1 MKKILLML
9 AVLSASPVW
18 GLTSGQILECSNL
31 KTKDN
36 KDGPVI
42 RISTIPVAFDY
53 VYFWVSIE
61 GVGGSGAVGYR
72 VGNREMSYVEAD
84 GVLKLE
90 WKGEIADGPVS
101 DFLLLEARKTQ
112 GEGVFNITSL
122 SLDPALVPQVML
134 KTTLGQYFGTFENGT
149 CRIISS
155 NTPSAVPN

>member
-1 MKKILLML
+1 MKKILLMF
-9 AVLSASPVW
+9 AVLSAIPVW

-61 GVGGSGAVGYR
+61 GVGASGVVGYR
-72 VGNREMSYVEAD
+72 VGNRELSYLEAD
-84 GVLKLE
+84 GVVKLE
-90 WKGEIADGPVS
+90 WKGEMADGPVR
-101 DFLLLEARKTQ
+101 DFLLLEARKNQ
-112 GEGVFNITSL
+112 REGVFDITSL
-122 SLDPALVPQVML
+122 SLDPALIPQVML
-134 KTTLGQYFGTFENGT
+134 RTTLGQYLGTFENGT

-155 NTPSAVPN
+155 NTPSAHF